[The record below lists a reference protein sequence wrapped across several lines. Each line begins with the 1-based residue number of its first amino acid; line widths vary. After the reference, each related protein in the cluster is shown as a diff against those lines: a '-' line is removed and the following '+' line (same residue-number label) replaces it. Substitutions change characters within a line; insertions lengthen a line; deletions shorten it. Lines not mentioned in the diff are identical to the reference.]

1 MNSMF
6 SLTLTRWIAG
16 AFLAAGLAVGGSVG
30 MAEVALADTRSSGGS
45 NSDSQSKN
53 DTKTTKTTKRDRQAQ
68 VGLNGN
74 PPHRPVTTRIDQFKH
89 LPFNPALP
97 GGD

>member
-6 SLTLTRWIAG
+6 SPTLTRWIAG
-16 AFLAAGLAVGGSVG
+16 SFLAAGLAVGGSVG
-30 MAEVALADTRSSGGS
+30 MAEVALADTRSSAGG

-53 DTKTTKTTKRDRQAQ
+53 DTTAAKRDRQAQ
-68 VGLNGN
+68 AGLNGN
-74 PPHRPVTTRIDQFKH
+74 LPHRPTTTKLDQFKH
-89 LPFNPALP
+89 LPFDPAMP